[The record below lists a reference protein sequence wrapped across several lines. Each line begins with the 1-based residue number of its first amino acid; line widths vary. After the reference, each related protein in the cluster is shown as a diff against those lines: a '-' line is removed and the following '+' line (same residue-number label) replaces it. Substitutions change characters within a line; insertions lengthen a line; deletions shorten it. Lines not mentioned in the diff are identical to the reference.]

1 MCFSSVALGHGHDL
15 QRYVREFAVGSL
27 VDHDALHGF
36 VRQRAAAHQAFHNQ
50 GVVDA
55 SYGVGELWCS
65 VEIVQSTPAR
75 KAFKS
80 TVRTV

>member
-36 VRQRAAAHQAFHNQ
+36 VRQRAAARQAFHNQ
-50 GVVDA
+50 GVDA
-55 SYGVGELWCS
+55 FYGVGELWGS